1 MGARKMP
8 PSSAGAAMNQQ
19 ELARV
24 KNYTQSL
31 RSRYAAQNDELF
43 QTLINSGQKPYFS
56 AYEPEALTASMSNQ
70 QTTEPTNFAPLGA
83 FGPLKMFDQGRFGG
97 G

>member
-8 PSSAGAAMNQQ
+8 GGSAGDVLNEK

-43 QTLINSGQKPYFS
+43 QTLLNSGQKPYS
-56 AYEPEALTASMSNQ
+56 STYEPEALTASMSNQ
-70 QTTEPTNFAPLGA
+70 QTIEPTNFAPLGA
-83 FGPLKMFDQGRFGG
+83 FGPLKMFDQGRFG
-97 G
+97 

>member
-8 PSSAGAAMNQQ
+8 GGSAGDALNQQ

-24 KNYTQSL
+24 KNYTSQL

-43 QTLINSGQKPYFS
+43 QTLMNSGQKPFSS

-83 FGPLKMFDQGRFGG
+83 FGPLKMFDQGRFG
-97 G
+97 